1 MKFGRVFFK
10 LKRLEYYG
18 NFNNNGIYGD
28 HDLVMVVVCFHSIVD
43 DDGGFGSGSNK
54 GSELVVVAVSTMS
67 LGGEGGNIGT
77 NGDNIGGN
85 DTVT

>member
-28 HDLVMVVVCFHSIVD
+28 HDLVMVVVVCFHSIVG

-54 GSELVVVAVSTMS
+54 GSELVVVAVSIMS
-67 LGGEGGNIGT
+67 LGGNIGT